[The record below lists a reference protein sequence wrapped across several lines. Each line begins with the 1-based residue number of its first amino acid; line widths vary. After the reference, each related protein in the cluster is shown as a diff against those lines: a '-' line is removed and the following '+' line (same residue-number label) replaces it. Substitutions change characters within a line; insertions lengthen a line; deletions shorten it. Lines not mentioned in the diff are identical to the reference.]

1 MTNKSIQFDG
11 NKLNELSDLLK
22 EGLTIYRQD
31 REIALKNYNDLK
43 RQLSNILEG
52 DYEMS
57 EEAKLEAECNKA
69 LKLVMDAS
77 KRYDEVVRRVTEI
90 VSKQLENESR
100 EKISKNLGG
109 LIPRHP
115 VDFRNLPS
123 RNSSGEIEMDDD
135 IADPRD

>member
-90 VSKQLENESR
+90 ISKQLENESR

-115 VDFRNLPS
+115 VDFRNLP
-123 RNSSGEIEMDDD
+123 RHNSGEIEMDDD
-135 IADPRD
+135 EMDPRD

>member
-1 MTNKSIQFDG
+1 MTSKPIQFDG
-11 NKLNELSDLLK
+11 NKLNELSELLK
-22 EGLTIYRQD
+22 EGLCIYRQD
-31 REIALKNYNDLK
+31 REIALRNYNDLK
-43 RQLSNILEG
+43 SQLSKILEG
-52 DYEMS
+52 DFEMS

-90 VSKQLENESR
+90 ISKQLENESR

-115 VDFRNLPS
+115 VDFRNLP
-123 RNSSGEIEMDDD
+123 RHNSGEIEMDDD
-135 IADPRD
+135 EMDPRD

>member
-1 MTNKSIQFDG
+1 MTTKEIQFNS
-11 NKLNELSDLLK
+11 NKLNELSELLK
-22 EGLTIYRQD
+22 EGLCIYRQD

-52 DYEMS
+52 DFEMS

-90 VSKQLENESR
+90 ISKQLENESR

-109 LIPRHP
+109 LIPNRP
-115 VDFRNLPS
+115 VDFRNLP
-123 RNSSGEIEMDDD
+123 RHHSGEIEMDDD
-135 IADPRD
+135 EVDPRD